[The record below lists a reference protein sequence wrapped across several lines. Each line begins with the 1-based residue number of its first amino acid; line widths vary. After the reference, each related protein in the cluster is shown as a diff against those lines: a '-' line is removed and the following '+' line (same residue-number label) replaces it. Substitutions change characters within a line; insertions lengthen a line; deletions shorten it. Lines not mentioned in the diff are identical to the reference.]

1 VTDETQSGAELRDR
15 VLPAAAT
22 LLYRLLV
29 YGTVLFLLAPL
40 LIVVVI
46 SFQQM
51 PYGTW
56 PPEQF
61 SLTWYSSLVETVQYL
76 GIVEALS
83 VSLQLAVATAV
94 VSGTVG
100 SLAAIGLVRSKLES
114 SATLETLFLSPLI
127 YPWILV
133 GFAILLVIGRLR
145 TDLGVNVELSFWTL
159 LAGHVI
165 ITLPFTIRTTT
176 ASLQNFDHSLEEAA
190 VDLGATELET
200 YLHVTLPLIKPG
212 VISGVVFAFVL
223 SFNQYIVSLFLAG
236 PESQTLPLRL
246 FNLFFNTSPQ
256 QIAAIGTVLMLGI
269 LCVVAVAEYT
279 VGISE
284 YM

>member
-1 VTDETQSGAELRDR
+1 MRTSAFRDR
-15 VLPAAAT
+15 LLPFVAT
-22 LLYRLLV
+22 LCYRLLV

-46 SFQQM
+46 SLQETA
-51 PYGTW
+51 YGTW
-56 PPEQF
+56 PPEQLSF
-61 SLTWYSSLVETVQYL
+61 TWYSSLVETVEYL
-76 GIVEALS
+76 GVVEALNVS
-83 VSLQLAVATAV
+83 VQLAAATAV
-94 VSGTVG
+94 VSGTIG
-100 SLAAIGLVRSKLES
+100 ALAAIGLVRSDLES

-145 TDLGVNVELSFWTL
+145 TDLGVTIELSFWTL
-159 LAGHVI
+159 LVGHVI
-165 ITLPFTIRTTT
+165 ITLPFAIRTTT
-176 ASLQNFDHSLEEAA
+176 ASLQNFDYALEEAGQ
-190 VDLGATELET
+190 DLGATELET
-200 YLHVTLPLIKPG
+200 YLYVTLPLIKPG

-236 PESQTLPLRL
+236 PRTQTLPLRL

-256 QIAAIGTVLMLGI
+256 QIAAIGTVLMVGTLAF
-269 LCVVAVAEYT
+269 VAVAEYA

>member
-1 VTDETQSGAELRDR
+1 MSERRHSASSLRDR
-15 VLPAAAT
+15 VLPTVAT

-29 YGTVLFLLAPL
+29 YGTVLFLLSPL

-61 SLTWYSSLVETVQYL
+61 SLTWYSSLLETVEYL

-83 VSLQLAVATAV
+83 VSVQLAIATAF
-94 VSGTVG
+94 VSGTIG
-100 SLAAIGLVRSKLES
+100 SLAAIGLVRSKLEAS
-114 SATLETLFLSPLI
+114 STLETLFLSPLI
-127 YPWILV
+127 YPWIIV

-145 TDLGVNVELSFWTL
+145 TDLGINIDLSFWTL

-165 ITLPFTIRTTT
+165 ITLPFAIRTTT

-200 YLHVTLPLIKPG
+200 ALYVTFPLIKPG

-246 FNLFFNTSPQ
+246 FNLFFNTPPQ
-256 QIAAIGTVLMLGI
+256 QIAAIGTVLMLAI
-269 LCVVAVAEYT
+269 LFVVAVAEYM
-279 VGISE
+279 VGISK